1 MAVADWDETGG
12 RGFDQV
18 FTADP
23 ADVLIDCEMAPS
35 DFTAIPLPP
44 SY

>member
-1 MAVADWDETGG
+1 VEERRTVGLKA
-12 RGFDQV
+12 
-18 FTADP
+18 P
-23 ADVLIDCEMAPS
+23 AQTPSDVLIDCEMAPS